1 MRVKV
6 HAISYFI
13 EYNGININDFL
24 TWRVDYL
31 VIISINLDKFYNRSV
46 YLDE

>member
-6 HAISYFI
+6 HAILYFI
-13 EYNGININDFL
+13 EYNGNINDFL

-31 VIISINLDKFYNRSV
+31 VIISINLHKFNNRSV
-46 YLDE
+46 CFDE